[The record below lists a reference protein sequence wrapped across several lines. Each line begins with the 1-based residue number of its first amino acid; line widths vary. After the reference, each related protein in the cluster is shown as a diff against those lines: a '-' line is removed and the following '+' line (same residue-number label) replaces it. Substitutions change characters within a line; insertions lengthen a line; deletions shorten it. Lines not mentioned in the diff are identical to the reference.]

1 MALIIQT
8 RKTTK
13 RTANANNTHFDSTK
27 ILNTVKRVFLNKK
40 ITASLNKKLAEKK
53 TCKLNTLDNSIKN
66 VKAYFCVETENYNT
80 YKKL

>member
-8 RKTTK
+8 RKTK
-13 RTANANNTHFDSTK
+13 KNANANNTHFDSKK